1 MMDLSRSTDASLA
14 GTNPLVPASSRA
26 GTESAMPKARRRLFA
41 GGIPAW
47 LQAMPMGLIFALFF
61 VVPLILVVVVS
72 FWDYNDYE
80 ILPTFTLRSYTET
93 FEGCV
98 DQLPGLCTIL
108 KTYVTTIEFCAV
120 VWALMLVIGFTI
132 SYFLAFHVRSLTVQM
147 GLALLCTIPFWT
159 SNVIRMISWI
169 PLLGRNG
176 LVNQALTSAGI
187 VDKPLEWLLYSPF
200 SVVLAFVHLFTFF
213 MVIPIFNSMVR
224 IDKRLVE
231 AAYDAGASAW
241 QTLWNVVVPLS
252 KPGIVIGSIFVVTI
266 VMGDF
271 ITVGVM
277 GGQQI
282 ASAGKIIET
291 RLNAL
296 QFPPAAANAVIL
308 LVATL
313 LIIKALTSL
322 VDIRKEL

>member
-1 MMDLSRSTDASLA
+1 MMDAARNLGATPDVAGVAPLAASARVTA
-14 GTNPLVPASSRA
+14 GKLREPWF
-26 GTESAMPKARRRLFA
+26 RR
-41 GGIPAW
+41 GVPAW
-47 LQAMPMGLIFALFF
+47 LQAAPMGAVFLLFF
-61 VVPLILVVVVS
+61 VIPLLLVVMVS
-72 FWDYNDYE
+72 FWDYNDFE
-80 ILPTFTLRSYTET
+80 ILPGFTFRSYFET
-93 FEGCV
+93 FEGCY

-108 KTYVTTIEFCAV
+108 KTYLTTIEFCV
-120 VWALMLVIGFTI
+120 TVWALTLVIGFTI
-132 SYFLAFHVRSLTVQM
+132 SYFLAFHIKSLAVQM

-176 LVNQALTSAGI
+176 LVNQALVASGA
-187 VDKPLEWLLYSPF
+187 VHKPLEWLLYSPF
-200 SVVLAFVHLFTFF
+200 SVILAFVHLFTFF

-224 IDKRLVE
+224 IDKRLIE
-231 AAYDAGASAW
+231 AAYDAGATGW
-241 QTLWNVVVPLS
+241 QTLWNVVIPLA

-308 LVATL
+308 LAATL
-313 LIIKALTSL
+313 LIISALTKV